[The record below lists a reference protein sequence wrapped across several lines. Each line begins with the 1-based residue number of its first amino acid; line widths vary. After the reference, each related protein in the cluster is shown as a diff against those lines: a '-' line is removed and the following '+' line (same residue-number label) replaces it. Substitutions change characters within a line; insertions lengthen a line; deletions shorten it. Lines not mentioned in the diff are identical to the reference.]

1 MKKIVLISAIV
12 LIAAMLAQCSFLVGK
27 NAMHTTYY
35 PGTGKGE
42 ALVVLLPTIGG
53 DGSLYEDYGVIEEI
67 RARRPLVDVVALNV
81 RPRLYLGERIVKI
94 LRSEVIIPAK
104 EKGYKL
110 IILVGTSLGGHGALL
125 YATQFPEDVD
135 GLFLFSPFISGPLAT
150 MAIEEA
156 GGLGRWEDCP
166 FLAWKH
172 SCKIW
177 KELQD
182 YVADSK
188 RRERVFLGYGTEDT
202 FADECRV
209 LGESLPPQHV
219 FTVPG
224 GHNWKTWEQLWIKVW
239 EYIDVARPF
248 QRGH

>member
-1 MKKIVLISAIV
+1 MKQIVRISALV
-12 LIAAMLAQCSFLVGK
+12 LTAAILAQCSFLMGK
-27 NAMHTTYY
+27 DAMHTTSY

-53 DGSLYEDYGVIEEI
+53 DGSLYQDYGVIEEI
-67 RARRPLVDVVALNV
+67 RAHRPLVDVVALNV
-81 RPRLYLGERIVKI
+81 RPELYLGGRIVEI

-104 EKGYKL
+104 DKGYQL
-110 IILVGTSLGGHGALL
+110 IILVGTSLGGYGAVL
-125 YATQFPEDVD
+125 YATQYPEDVD

-156 GGLGRWEDCP
+156 GGLERWEDCP
-166 FLAWKH
+166 FLGWEQ
-172 SCKIW
+172 SCKVW
-177 KELQD
+177 KGLKD
-182 YVADSK
+182 YLADRK
-188 RRERVFLGYGTEDT
+188 RRARVFLGYGTEDK
-202 FADECRV
+202 FADECRI
-209 LGESLPPQHV
+209 LGESLPPQNV

-224 GHNWKTWEQLWIKVW
+224 GHNWKTWEQLWTKTW